1 MTTETKT
8 ELQKVTIPL
17 GALDVPP
24 IGSEHSRKQRW
35 RSPVETT
42 VSTHVRNINCGRY
55 SSKCRYTKWDHQQHV
70 ESWGA
75 VSADGEHL
83 HYTIDTADGLK
94 SGSRKAPRGWTWQ
107 RDKLGI
113 KIVSLANA
121 KLDYHPTALDIL
133 DPDVRALCRAA
144 RQMYKVRRAN
154 EREARRQAKQSA
166 RLAAREARLTKQAE
180 KLGVWVCLRDSLAYG
195 NCEAGTLAFAANYGL
210 NPALHYTPQQLLTLV
225 ANGDRSRVAGAIA
238 CALRRA
244 KQEIEQGYC
253 LLSDHQ

>member
-1 MTTETKT
+1 MTTETIT
-8 ELQKVTIPL
+8 SLQKICIPL
-17 GALDVPP
+17 GALNGPP
-24 IGSEHSRKQRW
+24 IGKEHSRKQRW

-42 VSTHVRNINCGRY
+42 KSTYVRDINCGRY
-55 SSKCRYTKWDHQQHV
+55 SGRCRYTKWDHQQHV

-75 VSADGEHL
+75 VSADGLHL
-83 HYTIDTADGLK
+83 HYQIDTAAGLQ

-107 RDKLGI
+107 CDANGI

-121 KLDYHPTALDIL
+121 KLDYHPTAHDIL
-133 DPDVRALCRAA
+133 NPDVRALCRDA
-144 RQMYKVRRAN
+144 RLLYKVRRAN

-166 RLAAREARLTKQAE
+166 RLAARDKRLTERAE
-180 KLGVWVCLRDSLAYG
+180 KLGVWVCLRDSLKYG
-195 NCEAGTLAFAANYGL
+195 NCEAGTLAFAASHGL
-210 NPALHYTPQQLLTLV
+210 NPAQHYTPQQLLAL